1 MADTDLAAL
10 LERIRERNEQLRHRY
25 GYVGGLLAL
34 ADAKDDVPRLLA
46 AVEAALKAADDWS
59 AEATRLHQIA
69 WNEADPQSR
78 IAVSLRAQA
87 FEDCARGFRAAIT
100 AALAAAEVTE
110 ALAAAEVTEARDD
123 CPIEAVFGGA
133 DEERYPCTYAKGHD
147 GPHSFEGPN
156 PPSAADLSQL
166 DVPRG

>member
-1 MADTDLAAL
+1 MTDDLTDL
-10 LERIRERNEQLRHRY
+10 
-25 GYVGGLLAL
+25 LAEWGEVFEEEL
-34 ADAKDDVPRLLA
+34 NRAVAEEDESLKRSLSLLA

-100 AALAAAEVTE
+100 AVLATA
-110 ALAAAEVTEARDD
+110 
-123 CPIEAVFGGA
+123 
-133 DEERYPCTYAKGHD
+133 
-147 GPHSFEGPN
+147 
-156 PPSAADLSQL
+156 Q
-166 DVPRG
+166 VPRG